1 MIGIAE
7 IEAARRTLEGVLL
20 PTPTLVSPHLSEEIG
35 ARISLKAESLQRAGS
50 FKLRGAYNKLSGL
63 TEAERR
69 AGVVAASMG
78 NHAQGVALAARLLG
92 IDATIVM
99 PESAPLAKITA
110 TRRYGAAVIL
120 RGQSFDDAIAHAEHL
135 RDSQGMTLVH
145 AFDDPAI
152 IAGQGTI
159 GLEIL
164 EALPDVGTVI
174 VPIGGGGLI
183 SGIATA
189 IHAARPDVRIVGVQA
204 AGCAAI
210 EASLAAGEPI
220 TIPHAST
227 IADGI
232 AIKRPGGITLPLI
245 REHVAE
251 IATVEEDEI
260 AHAIMYLLQTMKL
273 QVEGAGA
280 VGVAALLTHK
290 IVPKAGEQVCAIL
303 SGGNIDPILLS
314 RVIEQELVRNGRYL
328 VLRSSVPDRPGNLAG
343 MTEQIAA
350 AGANVID
357 IMHRRAAWGVPLD
370 RTGLEMILEVRDQAH
385 GEAVIERLREHGYHV
400 SAVGRA
406 EYEN

>member
-1 MIGIAE
+1 MIKIAE
-7 IEAARRTLEGVLL
+7 IEAARRKLEDVLL
-20 PTPTLVSPHLSEEIG
+20 PTPVLFSPHLSDDTG
-35 ARISLKAESLQRAGS
+35 ASIFLKAESLQRAGS
-50 FKLRGAYNKLSGL
+50 FKLRGAYTKLSGL
-63 TEAERR
+63 TERERR

-99 PESAPLAKITA
+99 PESAPLAKVTA
-110 TRRYGAAVIL
+110 TRRYGAEVIL

-189 IHAARPDVRIVGVQA
+189 IHSRRLNVRIVGVQA
-204 AGCAAI
+204 AGCASV

-232 AIKRPGGITLPLI
+232 AIKRPGGITLPII

-251 IATVEEDEI
+251 IVTVEEDEI
-260 AHAIMYLLQTMKL
+260 ARAIMELLQAMKL

-280 VGVAALLTHK
+280 VGIAALLTHK
-290 IVPKAGEQVCAIL
+290 IVPRDDEQICVVL

-328 VLRSSVPDRPGNLAG
+328 VLRSSVPDRPGNLSG

-350 AGANVID
+350 TGANVVD

-385 GEAVIERLREHGYHV
+385 GAAVIQRLRDQGYRV
-400 SAVGRA
+400 SAVGRD
-406 EYEN
+406 EYEQ

>member
-7 IEAARRTLEGVLL
+7 IEAARRMLQDVLL
-20 PTPTLVSPHLSEEIG
+20 PTPSLFSRHLSEETD

-63 TEAERR
+63 TEVERR

-92 IDATIVM
+92 IEATIVM
-99 PESAPLAKITA
+99 PEPAPLAKITA
-110 TRRYGAAVIL
+110 TRRYGAEVIL

-135 RDSQGMTLVH
+135 RDSEGMTLVH

-164 EALPDVGTVI
+164 EALSEVGTVI

-189 IHAARPDVRIVGVQA
+189 IHARRPDVRIVGVQA
-204 AGCAAI
+204 AGCAAVG
-210 EASLAAGEPI
+210 ASLAAGEPI
-220 TIPHAST
+220 AIPHAST

-232 AIKRPGGITLPLI
+232 AIKRPGGITLPII

-251 IATVEEDEI
+251 IVTVEEDEI

-280 VGVAALLTHK
+280 VGVAALLTRK
-290 IVPKAGEQVCAIL
+290 IVPGTGEQVCAVL

-314 RVIEQELVRNGRYL
+314 RVIEQELVRAGRYL
-328 VLRSSVPDRPGNLAG
+328 VVRTSVPDRPGNLAG
-343 MTEQIAA
+343 MTAQIAA

-385 GEAVIERLREHGYHV
+385 GEAVIERLRSLGYRV
-400 SAVGRA
+400 SAVGRD
-406 EYEN
+406 EYES

>member
-1 MIGIAE
+1 MIDIAE
-7 IEAARRTLEGVLL
+7 IEAARHKLEGVLL
-20 PTPTLVSPHLSEEIG
+20 PTPTLFSPHLSEEIG
-35 ARISLKAESLQRAGS
+35 AQISLKAENLQRAGS

-63 TEAERR
+63 TETERQD
-69 AGVVAASMG
+69 GVVAASMG

-92 IDATIVM
+92 IEATIVM

-110 TRRYGAAVIL
+110 TRRYGADVIL

-164 EALPDVGTVI
+164 EALPVVGTII

-189 IHAARPDVRIVGVQA
+189 IHAYHPDVRIVGVQA
-204 AGCAAI
+204 AGCAAV

-251 IATVEEDEI
+251 IITVEEDEI
-260 AHAIMYLLQTMKL
+260 AHAIMFMLQTMKL

-280 VGVAALLTHK
+280 VGVAALLTRK
-290 IVPKAGEQVCAIL
+290 IVPRTDEKICVIL

-343 MTEQIAA
+343 MTTQIAA
-350 AGANVID
+350 AGANVVD

-385 GEAVIERLREHGYHV
+385 GEAVIQRLREHGYRV
-400 SAVGRA
+400 SAVGRD

>member
-1 MIGIAE
+1 MIKIAE
-7 IEAARRTLEGVLL
+7 IEAARRKLEDVLL
-20 PTPTLVSPHLSEEIG
+20 PTPVLFSPHLSDDTG
-35 ARISLKAESLQRAGS
+35 ASIFLKAESLQRAGS
-50 FKLRGAYNKLSGL
+50 FKLRGAYTKLSGL
-63 TEAERR
+63 TERERR

-99 PESAPLAKITA
+99 PESAPLAKVTA
-110 TRRYGAAVIL
+110 TRRYGAEVIL

-189 IHAARPDVRIVGVQA
+189 IHSRRLNVRIVGVQA
-204 AGCAAI
+204 AGCASV

-232 AIKRPGGITLPLI
+232 AIKRPGGITLPII

-251 IATVEEDEI
+251 IVTVEEDEI
-260 AHAIMYLLQTMKL
+260 ARAIMELLQAMKL

-280 VGVAALLTHK
+280 VGIAALLTHK
-290 IVPKAGEQVCAIL
+290 IVPRDDEQICVVL

-328 VLRSSVPDRPGNLAG
+328 VLRSSVPDRPGNLSG

-350 AGANVID
+350 AGANVVD

-385 GEAVIERLREHGYHV
+385 GEAVIQRLRDQGYRV
-400 SAVGRA
+400 SAVGRD
-406 EYEN
+406 EYEQ

>member
-1 MIGIAE
+1 MIDIAE
-7 IEAARRTLEGVLL
+7 IEAARHKLEGVLL
-20 PTPTLVSPHLSEEIG
+20 PTPTLFSPHLSEEIG
-35 ARISLKAESLQRAGS
+35 AQISLKAENLQRAGS

-63 TEAERR
+63 TETERQD
-69 AGVVAASMG
+69 GVVAASMG

-92 IDATIVM
+92 IEATIVM

-110 TRRYGAAVIL
+110 TRRYGADVIL

-164 EALPDVGTVI
+164 EALPVVGTII

-189 IHAARPDVRIVGVQA
+189 IHAYHPDVRIVGVQA
-204 AGCAAI
+204 AGCAAV

-251 IATVEEDEI
+251 IITVEEDEI
-260 AHAIMYLLQTMKL
+260 AHAIMFMLQTMKL

-280 VGVAALLTHK
+280 VGVAALLTRK
-290 IVPKAGEQVCAIL
+290 IVPRTDEKICVIL

-343 MTEQIAA
+343 MTTQIAA
-350 AGANVID
+350 AGANVVD

-370 RTGLEMILEVRDQAH
+370 RTGLEMILEVRDQEH
-385 GEAVIERLREHGYHV
+385 GEAVIQRLREHGYRV
-400 SAVGRA
+400 SAVGRD

>member
-20 PTPTLVSPHLSEEIG
+20 PTPTLDSPHLSEEIG
-35 ARISLKAESLQRAGS
+35 ARVSLKAESLQRAGS

-78 NHAQGVALAARLLG
+78 NHAQGVALAARLHG
-92 IDATIVM
+92 IDATNVM

-210 EASLAAGEPI
+210 EASLAAGEPV

>member
-35 ARISLKAESLQRAGS
+35 AQVSLKAESLQRAGS

-385 GEAVIERLREHGYHV
+385 GEAVIERLREHCYHV

>member
-1 MIGIAE
+1 MIDIAE
-7 IEAARRTLEGVLL
+7 IEAARRNLQGVLL
-20 PTPTLVSPHLSEEIG
+20 PTPTLFSPHLSEEIG
-35 ARISLKAESLQRAGS
+35 EQIFLKAESLQRAGS

-63 TEAERR
+63 TETERR

-99 PESAPLAKITA
+99 PEPAPLAKITA
-110 TRRYGAAVIL
+110 TRRYGAEVIL

-164 EALPDVGTVI
+164 EALPDVGTII

-183 SGIATA
+183 SGIAMA
-189 IHAARPDVRIVGVQA
+189 VHASRPDVRVVGVQA
-204 AGCAAI
+204 AGCAAV

-245 REHVAE
+245 REHVSE
-251 IATVEEDEI
+251 IVTVEEDEI
-260 AHAIMYLLQTMKL
+260 ARAIMYLLQTMKM
-273 QVEGAGA
+273 QIEGAGA
-280 VGVAALLTHK
+280 VGVAALLTGK
-290 IVPKAGEQVCAIL
+290 IAPRNDDKVCVIL

-343 MTEQIAA
+343 MTDQIAA

-400 SAVGRA
+400 SAVGRD